1 MADSEEMAMVSAT
14 KQVERDRSQQAEK
27 MEEETVREVEEETVR
42 EVEEETV
49 REVEMLCRKA
59 ADVWSSLDAPVGGC
73 FSSFLGARAG
83 RAGSAMMRK
92 A

>member
-1 MADSEEMAMVSAT
+1 MSEEMAMVSAT

-42 EVEEETV
+42 EVE
-49 REVEMLCRKA
+49 MLCRKA
-59 ADVWSSLDAPVGGC
+59 VDVWSSLDAPVGGC

>member
-1 MADSEEMAMVSAT
+1 MAEEMVSAT
-14 KQVERDRSQQAEK
+14 RQVAMEGSQQAEK
-27 MEEETVREVEEETVR
+27 MEEETVR

-59 ADVWSSLDAPVGGC
+59 ADVWLSLDAPVWGC
-73 FSSFLGARAG
+73 FSSFLGARVG
-83 RAGSAMMRK
+83 RAGSAMMSK